1 METEQKV
8 LVLFCSVAIW
18 MFVQLQPK
26 STPLHHSLSD
36 SHIIDTIK
44 LKKQR
49 AVPYALSKILSC
61 SLFVV
66 LKLKSIKDNILV

>member
-49 AVPYALSKILSC
+49 AVPYALSKILSVFLQFVC
-61 SLFVV
+61 SAKVE
-66 LKLKSIKDNILV
+66 KYQR